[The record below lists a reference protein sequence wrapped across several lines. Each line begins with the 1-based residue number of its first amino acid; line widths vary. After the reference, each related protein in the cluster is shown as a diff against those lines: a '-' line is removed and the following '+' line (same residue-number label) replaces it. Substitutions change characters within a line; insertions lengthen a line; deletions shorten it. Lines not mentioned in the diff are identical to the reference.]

1 MIKKLSIP
9 YLLSEKSNI
18 NNKETEA
25 VIKIQKIIYSYFYRK
40 YGSEWKKEIK
50 QKKIRSDYDYYCY
63 RNNIID
69 PWHDYQERL
78 EYQYSKDKYN

>member
-1 MIKKLSIP
+1 MKSF
-9 YLLSEKSNI
+9 LLTKNVNI
-18 NNKETEA
+18 NNKENDA

-40 YGSEWKKEIK
+40 YGSEWREEIMR
-50 QKKIRSDYDYYCY
+50 KKIIADYDYYCY

-78 EYQYSKDKYN
+78 EYQYGKDK